1 MSLVRVET
9 ATTTPDMSPTRLLL
23 GRAKPVTRPVSECVV
38 TPYHSERGAS
48 ESQLV
53 AMVQLGSWVDR
64 ARDVKALISS
74 VCCGCCIGVVVVGG
88 ASGASSVVVAVVG
101 ASKLR

>member
-74 VCCGCCIGVVVVGG
+74 VCCGCCIGVVVGG